1 MGRRE
6 AAKIHWPMRSPVPSA
21 GEILP
26 QRQVAQIMDTID
38 KAGEQIAKGGSLWRG
53 MSYEEGVRNAL
64 EWVLWPEDN
73 PPPMEDD

>member
-38 KAGEQIAKGGSLWRG
+38 KAGEQIAKGGQPVARHEL
-53 MSYEEGVRNAL
+53 
-64 EWVLWPEDN
+64 
-73 PPPMEDD
+73 